1 MGKHVL
7 AALVATVALVVGGGS
22 SGAATPAPVPVFTIT
37 DLGTLPGGSRSVA
50 FGLNASGAAI
60 GYSSPG
66 AHAVLFANGTVVDL
80 GTGTGNFTAHHG

>member
-7 AALVATVALVVGGGS
+7 AGLVATVAQVVGGGS

-50 FGLNASGAAI
+50 FGLNPSGAAV
-60 GYSSPG
+60 GYSSLG
-66 AHAVLFANGTVVDL
+66 AHAAANGAVVDL
-80 GTGTGNFTAHHG
+80 GTGTGNFTARHG